1 MDGGTHDLLPCV
13 PASLRLDRSC
23 LAHRRGCR
31 ATRATGVTDY
41 AGDRPLRPG
50 LAIRGEK
57 RGSGSA
63 APRARPATWSPSTGP
78 CLSRWPESPATSTTL
93 PMSQVAARA
102 GDRRR
107 RNDPVVAIE
116 VDGQSA
122 PDDHRLEAMAVD
134 GGDAVGGIA
143 VVDPRRKVAGVIGLA
158 RRGRRDHD
166 HVLTDDVEQ
175 GAERATEEVPHP
187 GAARADDGVGGDGSP
202 HRAGALVGVG
212 AQEAATQLAAAQ
224 AELIDHRVEG
234 APCMRWSSW
243 S

>member
-1 MDGGTHDLLPCV
+1 MDGGTHDLLPYV
-13 PASLRLDRSC
+13 PASLRLDRSS
-23 LAHRRGCR
+23 LAHRRRGR

-41 AGDRPLRPG
+41 CGRSTDAVRPRCPRRNL
-50 LAIRGEK
+50 
-57 RGSGSA
+57 GSGST